1 MELTTVLCIF
11 SKNSVFDL
19 ELCDAHGSGIVRT
32 WDVMVSQAF
41 FNGGNF
47 RNRPVV
53 VPEQDQ
59 HVRTAVVDGVR
70 TYLHRFYN
78 GLLYLVLAGIQP
90 HRRSQMDMY
99 SPYFRIS
106 LLIRGRT
113 SLCNISR
120 SPTMS
125 SNVLETKNVIMRWP
139 PLYCEL

>member
-1 MELTTVLCIF
+1 MGIKISEAAYGIDGGLCIF
-11 SKNSVFDL
+11 SKNSIFDL
-19 ELCDAHGSGIVRT
+19 ELCDAHGSGIVRA

-53 VPEQDQ
+53 IPEQDQ

-90 HRRSQMDMY
+90 PPQVADGYVLAVFSD
-99 SPYFRIS
+99 
-106 LLIRGRT
+106 LLIDPGQDL
-113 SLCNISR
+113 SVQYFPFSYHVFECA
-120 SPTMS
+120 
-125 SNVLETKNVIMRWP
+125 
-139 PLYCEL
+139 